1 VDVKR
6 DLWERHKIL
15 NLARAGEIELAISD
29 AILDELAD
37 VLARRFFWPDADIVE
52 ARRQLSLFTKH
63 VTPAES
69 VTGVASDPDD
79 NSILECS
86 LTAGSQYIVSGDR
99 HLLQMGAFRG
109 VRILKA
115 AEFLEMLER
124 GHNRS

>member
-1 VDVKR
+1 MRFSTSSQTRWRESFIGLMWTSLKHVV
-6 DLWERHKIL
+6 
-15 NLARAGEIELAISD
+15 NLVSS
-29 AILDELAD
+29 
-37 VLARRFFWPDADIVE
+37 
-52 ARRQLSLFTKH
+52 QN

-69 VTGVASDPDD
+69 VTAVASDPDD
-79 NSILECS
+79 NSIHECS
-86 LTAGSQYIVSGDR
+86 LAARFEVIVSGSR